1 MRNLQRRLEPH
12 LLRRIKEDV
21 ATDIPAKEEVIIDVE
36 LTTLQ
41 KKYYR
46 AIFERNRAFLAAATA
61 PGNAA
66 VPSSSSSS
74 TVHQQRGQ
82 QPQLNNIQMELRKCC
97 NHPYMVAGVQQEQM
111 EKLEAKLGAAACE
124 SISPPLMLSFFS
136 HRACH
141 SPLSEPCLLFAV
153 CDVPTRVVEE
163 FMLGLIC

>member
-1 MRNLQRRLEPH
+1 M
-12 LLRRIKEDV
+12 LRRIKEDV

-66 VPSSSSSS
+66 AASSSSSP
-74 TVHQQRGQ
+74 THQQRGQ

-97 NHPYMVAGVQQEQM
+97 NHPYMVAGIQQEQM

-124 SISPPLMLSFFS
+124 SISPPLMLSFSS

-141 SPLSEPCLLFAV
+141 SPLSKPCLLFAV
-153 CDVPTRVVEE
+153 CDVSTRVVEE
-163 FMLGLIC
+163 FMMIPTDASVSGV

>member
-1 MRNLQRRLEPH
+1 M
-12 LLRRIKEDV
+12 LRRIKEDV